1 MSNDHASYEAGM
13 PSRFMDDRS
22 GGVAP
27 SSINRS
33 WPPATS
39 DDSGYQ
45 RADASLMA
53 SVRPGPVQK
62 KRGKLPEEGKAPLHL
77 SPVEAISVLTRV
89 LSKAISVM
97 KTWLFANTHQ

>member
-1 MSNDHASYEAGM
+1 
-13 PSRFMDDRS
+13 
-22 GGVAP
+22 
-27 SSINRS
+27 
-33 WPPATS
+33 
-39 DDSGYQ
+39 
-45 RADASLMA
+45 MA